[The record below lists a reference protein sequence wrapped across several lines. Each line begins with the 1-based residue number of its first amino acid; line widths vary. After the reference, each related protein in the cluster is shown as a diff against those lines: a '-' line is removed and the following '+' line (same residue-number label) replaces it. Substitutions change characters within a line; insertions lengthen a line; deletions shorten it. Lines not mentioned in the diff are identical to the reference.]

1 MFSYYYNTF
10 DRLVQ
15 VDDVNGTALGR
26 YYYDPF
32 GRRLWKQ
39 AGDETT
45 LFFSSDEGLVAEY
58 DPTGAELRSYG
69 YRPDSTWTTDPLWL
83 KQNGEYY
90 FYHNDHLGTPQKLVK
105 QNGAVVWSASYTAFG
120 QATVEVNTITN
131 NLRFPG
137 QYYDAETGLHYNYFR
152 YYAPGIGRYLRRDPI
167 GFKGGIN
174 LFSYAKNNS
183 LHIKDP
189 LGLVGLCCKYP
200 RETGGT
206 TKEQCIQNCINRI
219 YQGLLPWKASSALTA
234 IGGLSLFFTKGLLAM
249 AAGVATGV
257 GLAIL
262 IPDIIYRFYL
272 CPKHCNADPCIYPN
286 KPVASNRLI
295 YIKRCEIYRIV
306 REIEQYYYEE
316 KWTDCE
322 ESASGK
328 CCQIMYR
335 SFDGPGQPVEP
346 VTPPIKFLDDV
357 YKEPWIL

>member
-120 QATVEVNTITN
+120 QATVEVETVTN

-137 QYYDAETGLHYNYFR
+137 QYYDVETGLHYNYHR
-152 YYAPGIGRYLRRDPI
+152 YYELTIERYIGIDPI
-167 GFKGGIN
+167 QQKDGGN
-174 LFSYAKNNS
+174 LLSYAKNNP
-183 LHIKDP
+183 LKYIDP
-189 LGLVGLCCKYP
+189 
-200 RETGGT
+200 
-206 TKEQCIQNCINRI
+206 
-219 YQGLLPWKASSALTA
+219 
-234 IGGLSLFFTKGLLAM
+234 KGLACGP
-249 AAGVATGV
+249 AGWFGV
-257 GLAIL
+257 KDCV
-262 IPDIIYRFYL
+262 IPDVPGGYDFTECCEKR
-272 CPKHCNADPCIYPN
+272 
-286 KPVASNRLI
+286 
-295 YIKRCEIYRIV
+295 YIVGGGHKM
-306 REIEQYYYEE
+306 
-316 KWTDCE
+316 
-322 ESASGK
+322 ESVK
-328 CCQIMYR
+328 VM
-335 SFDGPGQPVEP
+335 
-346 VTPPIKFLDDV
+346 KL
-357 YKEPWIL
+357 